1 MNFIARRSQIAIR
14 CLYSTAS
21 LTGLRWAVWVL
32 LVPVL
37 GVLLGCSSSPGPSG
51 QEIFA
56 ANCAVC
62 HGPEG
67 QGQPGWHIP
76 KGDGTLPPPPLNG
89 DGHTWHHPDGFLYRY
104 VSGGGRMLEG
114 SGLPGFKTAMPA
126 FGETLTHDEI
136 IAVLEYVKSMWG
148 DKTSRG
154 LSIRESQAH
163 ISERDPYP
171 PR

>member
-1 MNFIARRSQIAIR
+1 MNTRAPG
-14 CLYSTAS
+14 STAA
-21 LTGLRWAVWVL
+21 LAGLRRGFWVL

-37 GVLLGCSSSPGPSG
+37 VVLMACSSSPEPPNG

-56 ANCAVC
+56 ANCAIC
-62 HGPEG
+62 HGAGG

-76 KGDGTLPPPPLNG
+76 KSDGTLPPPPLNG

-104 VSGGGRMLEG
+104 VSGGGRMLED

-136 IAVLEYVKSMWG
+136 VAVLEYVKSLWG
-148 DKTSRG
+148 DKSSRG
-154 LSIRESQAH
+154 LSIRESQAFA
-163 ISERDPYP
+163 SERDPYP
-171 PR
+171 TR

>member
-1 MNFIARRSQIAIR
+1 MAIR
-14 CLYSTAS
+14 SLRFLTST
-21 LTGLRWAVWVL
+21 GVLRWAILAML
-32 LVPVL
+32 LPLL
-37 GVLLGCSSSPGPSG
+37 GVIMACSSTPEPPKG

-62 HGPEG
+62 HGAEG

-114 SGLPGFKTAMPA
+114 AGLPGFKTAMPA
-126 FGETLTHDEI
+126 FGETLSHEET
-136 IAVLEYVKSMWG
+136 IAVLEYVKSLWG
-148 DKTSRG
+148 DKASRG

-163 ISERDPYP
+163 ISQRDPYP